1 MYKFSNSSI
10 EKLKG
15 LHPRLVE
22 FANKLLK
29 VSPYDFCITQGIR
42 SVEEQQKLY
51 AQGRTLPGSKVT
63 NCDGIKYKSNHQVHD
78 DGLGYAFDIA
88 ILIGNKIN
96 WDSKNYIKVGNAAM
110 EIMKKYNVEW
120 GGNWKSFKDYPHFE
134 LKNKEESYD

>member
-1 MYKFSNSSI
+1 MCNFSKTSV

-22 FANKLLK
+22 FANKLLE

-88 ILIGNKIN
+88 VLINNKIT
-96 WDSKNYIKVGNAAM
+96 WDPKYYIEVGKAA
-110 EIMKKYNVEW
+110 EQLMKDYEVEW

-134 LKNKEESYD
+134 LIGGRK